1 MKIETFNVFPKPY
14 ESYPNILKSMV
25 LGQVHKQLN
34 RFKGRNHTQ
43 LATLPDVCYRVEDFQ
58 VDANH
63 LANYRLL
70 CGFRDDSMI
79 PSIYLMVLAQSLQM
93 QMMSQEAF
101 PFEILGL
108 VHIANHLTQQRPIK
122 QNERLTLSCSF
133 GELRPHDKGMQFD
146 FIIETQVNDET
157 VMQAKMTYLSRQK
170 TAKNDQAKITK
181 QESTLVPAYQLK
193 DCWTLA
199 ENLGRRYALNSGDF
213 NLIHIHAKTAQL
225 FGFKQAIAHG
235 MWSNAKALAH
245 LNLSPSYEV
254 DVQFKLPIFLPS
266 TVELLSTQDGQN
278 IQVLLRQQES
288 HKPHMTMT
296 VRNGE

>member
-14 ESYPNILKSMV
+14 ESYPNILKSIV

-34 RFKGRNHTQ
+34 RFKGRHHAQ

-70 CGFRDDSMI
+70 CGFRDDSVI

-122 QNERLTLSCSF
+122 QNEHLTLSCSF

-146 FIIETQVNDET
+146 FIVETQVNDET
-157 VMQAKMTYLSRQK
+157 VMHAKMTYLSRQK

-181 QESTLVPAYQLK
+181 QDNTPAPAYQLK

-213 NLIHIHAKTAQL
+213 NFIHLHEKTAKL
-225 FGFKQAIAHG
+225 FGFKRAVAHG
-235 MWSNAKALAH
+235 MWTNAKALASVT
-245 LNLSPSYEV
+245 LPEKFEMNA
-254 DVQFKLPIFLPS
+254 QFKLPIFLPATVDCLTAES
-266 TVELLSTQDGQN
+266 TGKLDILVKDSGSE
-278 IQVLLRQQES
+278 
-288 HKPHMTMT
+288 KPHMTAEIL
-296 VRNGE
+296 G

>member
-70 CGFRDDSMI
+70 CGFRDDSLI

-108 VHIANHLTQQRPIK
+108 VHIANHLKQQRPIK

-213 NLIHIHAKTAQL
+213 NFIHLHEKTAKL
-225 FGFKQAIAHG
+225 FGFKRAVAHG
-235 MWSNAKALAH
+235 MWTNAKALASVT
-245 LNLSPSYEV
+245 LPAKFEMKT
-254 DVQFKLPIFLPS
+254 QFKLPIFLPATVDCLTAES
-266 TVELLSTQDGQN
+266 TGKLDLLVKDSGS
-278 IQVLLRQQES
+278 E
-288 HKPHMTMT
+288 KPHMTAEIL
-296 VRNGE
+296 G